1 MKFDCNSDGS
11 SCSAEGGHKRY
22 RIVDWSKF
30 KGPGW
35 RLRQEKGWVRR
46 ACEPPLHYRKIH
58 QNYSQTSLKVSSF
71 NLKILRYPPVVQ
83 GIPKRILKLSNADR
97 KKKRRGKYCP
107 ILPYEPAMMAVS
119 RTGAPHFFNCRR
131 ELMLSCRGSWYWCP
145 SPFSNKDLVQ
155 P

>member
-1 MKFDCNSDGS
+1 M
-11 SCSAEGGHKRY
+11 
-22 RIVDWSKF
+22 
-30 KGPGW
+30 
-35 RLRQEKGWVRR
+35 RQEKGWVRR

-107 ILPYEPAMMAVS
+107 LLLYENAMMAVS
-119 RTGAPHFFNCRR
+119 LIGAPPLFKHRR
-131 ELMLSCRGSWYWCP
+131 NTMLCCRGAWYWCP
-145 SPFSNKDLVQ
+145 SPVCSKNLVQ
-155 P
+155 FKKVLENVVTINFDSGQNL